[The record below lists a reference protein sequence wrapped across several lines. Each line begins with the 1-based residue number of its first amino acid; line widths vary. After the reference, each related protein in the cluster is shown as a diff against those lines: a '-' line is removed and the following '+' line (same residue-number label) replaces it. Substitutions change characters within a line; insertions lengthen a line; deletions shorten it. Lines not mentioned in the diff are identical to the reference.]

1 MRVLIVGVG
10 RAGLSIAQHL
20 SQAGHEVT
28 VVDRDRTVTD
38 RASEQYGLIAL
49 AGDAT
54 DTAVLQD
61 AEIARADVVVALLQ
75 RDPENL
81 AVALLARSAGVERVM
96 VRMRDK
102 AYLPVYLKAGVDRLF
117 SDTDVLIGALATAI
131 EHDAVRHAMLL
142 GNGESVAF
150 EIALPTDSAIAGRSV
165 SDVAAD
171 PAFPRT
177 CVFAALYRP
186 DGTVEGPRGS
196 SLVPAGATVLLVARR
211 NELKQTIDFFM
222 RPASQAG

>member
-20 SQAGHEVT
+20 SASGHEVT
-28 VVDRDRTVTD
+28 VIDRDRAIVE

-49 AGDAT
+49 VGDAT
-54 DTAVLQD
+54 DTAVLHD
-61 AEIARADVVVALLQ
+61 AEMARADVVVALLQ
-75 RDPENL
+75 RDAENL
-81 AVALLARSAGVERVM
+81 AVALLARSVGVERVM

-102 AYLPVYLKAGVDRLF
+102 DYLPVYLKAGVDRLF
-117 SDTDVLIGALATAI
+117 SETDVLIGALATAI

-142 GNGESVAF
+142 GSGNSVAF
-150 EIALPTDSAIAGRSV
+150 EIAIPENSAIAGRSV
-165 SDVAAD
+165 SDVATD
-171 PAFPRT
+171 PMFPRS

-211 NELKQTIDFFM
+211 DELKATIDFFM
-222 RPASQAG
+222 RPVRA

>member
-20 SQAGHEVT
+20 SASGHEVT
-28 VVDRDRTVTD
+28 VIDRDRSITE
-38 RASEQYGLIAL
+38 RASERYGLIAL

-54 DTAVLQD
+54 DTEVLED

-75 RDPENL
+75 RDAENL
-81 AVALLARSAGVERVM
+81 AVALLARAAGVERVM

-102 AYLPVYLKAGVDRLF
+102 AYLPVYIKAGVDRLF
-117 SDTDVLIGALATAI
+117 SETDVLIGALATAI

-150 EIALPTDSAIAGRSV
+150 EIAIPANSAIAGRSV
-165 SDVAAD
+165 SDLASDAG
-171 PAFPRT
+171 FPRS
-177 CVFAALYRP
+177 CVFAALYRS
-186 DGTVEGPRGS
+186 DGIVEGPRGS

-211 NELKQTIDFFM
+211 DELKQTIEFFM
-222 RPASQAG
+222 RVG

>member
-1 MRVLIVGVG
+1 MRVLIVGAG

-20 SQAGHEVT
+20 SASGHEVT
-28 VVDRDRTVTD
+28 VIDRDRAITE

-54 DTAVLQD
+54 DTEVLED
-61 AEIARADVVVALLQ
+61 AEMARADVVVALLQ
-75 RDPENL
+75 RDAENL
-81 AVALLARSAGVERVM
+81 AVALLARSAGVKRVM

-102 AYLPVYLKAGVDRLF
+102 AYLPIYLKAGVDRLF
-117 SDTDVLIGALATAI
+117 SETDVLIGALATAI

-150 EIALPTDSAIAGRSV
+150 EIAIPLSSAIAGRSV
-165 SDVAAD
+165 SDLASD
-171 PAFPRT
+171 PAFPRS
-177 CVFAALYRP
+177 CVFAALYRS
-186 DGTVEGPRGS
+186 DGIVEGPRGS

-211 NELKQTIDFFM
+211 DELKRTIEFFM
-222 RPASQAG
+222 RSA

>member
-20 SQAGHEVT
+20 SGSGHEVT
-28 VVDRDRTVTD
+28 VIDRDRSITE
-38 RASEQYGLIAL
+38 RASERYGLIAL

-54 DTAVLQD
+54 DTEVLED

-75 RDPENL
+75 RDAENL
-81 AVALLARSAGVERVM
+81 AVALLARAAGVERVM

-102 AYLPVYLKAGVDRLF
+102 AYLPVYIKAGVDRLF
-117 SDTDVLIGALATAI
+117 SETDVLIGALATAI

-150 EIALPTDSAIAGRSV
+150 EIAIPANSAIAGRSV
-165 SDVAAD
+165 SDLASDAG
-171 PAFPRT
+171 FPRS
-177 CVFAALYRP
+177 CVFAALYRS
-186 DGTVEGPRGS
+186 DGIVEGPRGS

-211 NELKQTIDFFM
+211 DELKQTIEFFM
-222 RPASQAG
+222 RAG